1 MITEIAIGQTTNDFF
16 VLMIIESAMAF
27 ISYKLKQP
35 LVIGYIIEEIIIS
48 PHTPQFNLILNYD
61 IFHSI

>member
-1 MITEIAIGQTTNDFF
+1 
-16 VLMIIESAMAF
+16 MIIASAMAF

>member
-1 MITEIAIGQTTNDFF
+1 MITEIAIGQTIHDFS
-16 VLMIIESAMAF
+16 VIMIIGSALAF

-35 LVIGYIIEEIIIS
+35 LVFGFIIEEIIIG
-48 PHTPQFNLILNYD
+48 PHTPTFSLILNYD